1 MGSRQPSG
9 YIDDDTIS
17 PRSPQRGPRSGG
29 LANGPPLV
37 PAGHPPGLPT
47 ITAESVVTDDNPDNP
62 MPPTD
67 FGQAHVD
74 LGVSPAGGENKGD
87 DAPLRD
93 YTQFVADL
101 TAGLASNLAESDVEA
116 GMSED
121 TVWSDAN
128 TTAFAETEF
137 QSEDRISLAGSSVS
151 SVGNH
156 SCVSSVASGVA
167 VEVMRELMDAKAELH
182 EAKNVL
188 MDAAAKFTDSAD
200 ELRRERD
207 ALQAAHMATAPDLN
221 VKSGSSATPH
231 MESQLL

>member
-9 YIDDDTIS
+9 YIDDDTIL

-37 PAGHPPGLPT
+37 PPGLPT

-74 LGVSPAGGENKGD
+74 LSGSSAGGENGGD

-101 TAGLASNLAESDVEA
+101 TAGLASDRAEPDVEA

-128 TTAFAETEF
+128 TTVFAETEF
-137 QSEDRISLAGSSVS
+137 RSEDRRSLTGSQAS

-156 SCVSSVASGVA
+156 SSVSSVAE
-167 VEVMRELMDAKAELH
+167 EVVRELMDAKAELH
-182 EAKNVL
+182 AAKEVL
-188 MDAAAKFTDSAD
+188 LDAAAIFKDSAG

-207 ALQAAHMATAPDLN
+207 ALQAAHTATAAELN
-221 VKSGSSATPH
+221 VNSGSSPTAH
-231 MESQLL
+231 LESQLL